1 MITRELILQ
10 EARRWVGYTESD
22 RRSLADYDSPKGGS
36 GRKNFNRFSFIFDR
50 LLDPKTYAGG
60 TKDGLA
66 WCAAFV
72 TTCIGTATFGQKEGL
87 CAAIA
92 GMGDTDRIALRME
105 MVDNLAAALGLQ
117 GSAQQQLARASLLA
131 GVSSFPKFT
140 AIQPVFFDEVK
151 PADLVI
157 FGGNAHIGFVESVGD
172 DGTFTTIE
180 GNTSIGANSDGG
192 AVCRKTYIPN
202 GNGLVEVRGDIH
214 IKSWR
219 SYQFYKIKI

>member
-1 MITRELILQ
+1 MITRELIVE

-22 RRSLADYDSPKGGS
+22 SRSLAEYDSPKGGS

-72 TTCIGTATFGQKEGL
+72 TACIGTATFERKDNL

-92 GMGDTDRIALRME
+92 ADTDRLTLGRE
-105 MVDNLAAALGLQ
+105 MVANLAASLGLQ
-117 GSAQQQLARASLLA
+117 GSTQQQLARASLLA

-140 AIQPVFFDEVK
+140 SVK
-151 PADLVI
+151 PCTPAELEPADLVI

-172 DGTFTTIE
+172 GTFATIE
-180 GNTSIGANSDGG
+180 GNTSVGANANGG
-192 AVCRKTYIPN
+192 EVCRKTYQPN
-202 GNGLVEVRGDIH
+202 GNGLMEVRSGFTLR
-214 IKSWR
+214 SWR
-219 SYQFYKIKI
+219 SYQFHKLII

>member
-22 RRSLADYDSPKGGS
+22 SRSFAEYDSPKGGG

-72 TTCIGTATFGQKEGL
+72 TACIGTATFNRKDGL

-92 GMGDTDRIALRME
+92 DMGDTDRQALSRE
-105 MVDNLAAALGLQ
+105 MVSNLAAALGLQ
-117 GSAQQQLARASLLA
+117 GSTHQQLARASLLA

-140 AIQPVFFDEVK
+140 AVKPCTLAEVE

-180 GNTSIGANSDGG
+180 GNTSIGANPNGG
-192 AVCRKTYIPN
+192 EVCRKTYRPN
-202 GNGLVEVRGDIH
+202 GNGLLEVRSGFTLR
-214 IKSWR
+214 SWR

>member
-1 MITRELILQ
+1 MITRDLILT

-22 RRSLADYDSPKGGS
+22 RRSIAEYDSHKGGS

-72 TTCIGTATFGQKEGL
+72 TACIGTATFERKDGL

-92 GMGDTDRIALRME
+92 ADTDRLTLGRE
-105 MVDNLAAALGLQ
+105 MVANLSAALGLQ
-117 GSAQQQLARASLLA
+117 GSTKQQLASASLLD
-131 GVSSFPKFT
+131 GVSSFLKFT
-140 AIQPVFFDEVK
+140 DIKPSVMIDAE

-157 FGGNAHIGFVESVGD
+157 FGKNAHIGFVESVGD
-172 DGTFTTIE
+172 YTFTTIE
-180 GNTSIGANSDGG
+180 GNTSVGANANGG
-192 AVCRKTYIPN
+192 EVCRKTYRPL
-202 GNGLVEVRGDIH
+202 GDGLVECRPNQSL
-214 IKSWR
+214 KSWR
-219 SYQFYKIKI
+219 SYQFYKLKI

>member
-1 MITRELILQ
+1 MITRDLILN

-22 RRSLADYDSPKGGS
+22 SRSLAEYDSPNGGS

-72 TTCIGTATFGQKEGL
+72 TTCIGTSTFERKDGL
-87 CAAIA
+87 CSAIA
-92 GMGDTDRIALRME
+92 ADTDRLSLGRE
-105 MVDNLAAALGLQ
+105 MVANLAAAIGLQ

-140 AIQPVFFDEVK
+140 AIQPVFFDEIK

-192 AVCRKTYIPN
+192 AVCRKTYRPS
-202 GNGLVEVRGDIH
+202 GNGLMEVRSGFTLR
-214 IKSWR
+214 SWR
-219 SYQFYKIKI
+219 SYQFYKLKI

>member
-22 RRSLADYDSPKGGS
+22 RRSLAEYDSQKGG
-36 GRKNFNRFSFIFDR
+36 GGKKNFNRFSFIFDR

-72 TTCIGTATFGQKEGL
+72 TTCIGTSTFERKDGL
-87 CAAIA
+87 CVAIA
-92 GMGDTDRIALRME
+92 ADNDRITLGRE
-105 MVDNLAAALGLQ
+105 MVANLSAALGLQ
-117 GSAQQQLARASLLA
+117 GSTQHQLARASLLA

-140 AIQPVFFDEVK
+140 AVQPCTLSEVES
-151 PADLVI
+151 ADLVI

-172 DGTFTTIE
+172 GTFTTIE
-180 GNTSIGANSDGG
+180 GNTSVGANSDGG
-192 AVCRKTYIPN
+192 AVCRKTYRPI
-202 GNGLVEVRGDIH
+202 GSILAEVRGSVEF
-214 IKSWR
+214 KSWR
-219 SYQFYKIKI
+219 SYKFYKLKIQYK

>member
-1 MITRELILQ
+1 MITRDLIIT

-22 RRSLADYDSPKGGS
+22 SRSLAEYDSPKGGG

-72 TTCIGTATFGQKEGL
+72 TACIGTATFERKDGL

-92 GMGDTDRIALRME
+92 ADTDRMTLGRE
-105 MVDNLAAALGLQ
+105 MVANLVAALGLQ
-117 GSAQQQLARASLLA
+117 GSTQQQLARASLLA

-140 AIQPVFFDEVK
+140 AVKPCTLAEVE

-157 FGGNAHIGFVESVGD
+157 FGGNAHIGFLESVG

-180 GNTSIGANSDGG
+180 GNTGVGANANGG
-192 AVCRKTYIPN
+192 EVCRKTYQPN
-202 GNGLVEVRGDIH
+202 DNGLVEVREDRH
-214 IKSWR
+214 IKSWH
-219 SYQFYKIKI
+219 SYRFYKLKI

>member
-1 MITRELILQ
+1 MITREFILQ

-22 RRSLADYDSPKGGS
+22 SRSLTEYDSHKGGG
-36 GRKNFNRFSFIFDR
+36 GRRNFNRFGFIFDR

-72 TTCIGTATFGQKEGL
+72 TTCIGTATFEQKDGL

-92 GMGDTDRIALRME
+92 ADTDRLTLGRE
-105 MVDNLAAALGLQ
+105 MVANLAAALGLQ

-140 AIQPVFFDEVK
+140 AVQPCTLSEVE

-172 DGTFTTIE
+172 GTFTTIE
-180 GNTSIGANSDGG
+180 GNTGVGANANGG
-192 AVCRKTYIPN
+192 EVCRKTYTSY
-202 GNGLVEVRGDIH
+202 GSGLIELKFHRL
-214 IKSWR
+214 SWR
-219 SYQFYKIKI
+219 SYQFYKLKI

>member
-1 MITRELILQ
+1 MITRELILE

-22 RRSLADYDSPKGGS
+22 SRSLTEYDSPKGGS
-36 GRKNFNRFSFIFDR
+36 GRKNCNRFSFIFDR

-72 TTCIGTATFGQKEGL
+72 TACIGTATFERKDGL
-87 CAAIA
+87 CAAIEE
-92 GMGDTDRIALRME
+92 MGDTDRRILRRE
-105 MVDNLAAALGLQ
+105 MVDNLSVVLGLQ
-117 GSAQQQLARASLLA
+117 GSTQQTLARASLLA
-131 GVSSFPKFT
+131 GVHCFPKFT
-140 AIQPVFFDEVK
+140 AIKLRTPAELE

-157 FGGNAHIGFVESVGD
+157 FGGNAHIGFVERVG

-180 GNTSIGANSDGG
+180 GNTSVGANPNGG
-192 AVCRKTYIPN
+192 EVCRKTYIPD
-202 GNGLVEVRGDIH
+202 GNGLMEVREDRQ

-219 SYQFYKIKI
+219 SYQFYKLKI

>member
-1 MITRELILQ
+1 MITREMILK
-10 EARRWVGYTESD
+10 EASRWVGYTESD
-22 RRSLADYDSPKGGS
+22 RRSLTEYDSQKGGG

-72 TTCIGTATFGQKEGL
+72 TTCIGTATFGKKDKL
-87 CAAIA
+87 CAYLFAN
-92 GMGDTDRIALRME
+92 TDHLNLGRE
-105 MVDNLAAALGLQ
+105 MVSNLSETLGLQ

-140 AIQPVFFDEVK
+140 AVRPCTLDEVE
-151 PADLVI
+151 PADLVV
-157 FGGNAHIGFVESVGD
+157 FGGNTHIGLVEIVG

-180 GNTSIGANSDGG
+180 GNTSIGANANGG
-192 AVCRKTYIPN
+192 AVCRKTYRPSDD
-202 GNGLVEVRGDIH
+202 GLVEVRSGYTLR
-214 IKSWR
+214 SWR
-219 SYQFYKIKI
+219 SYQFYKLKIQ